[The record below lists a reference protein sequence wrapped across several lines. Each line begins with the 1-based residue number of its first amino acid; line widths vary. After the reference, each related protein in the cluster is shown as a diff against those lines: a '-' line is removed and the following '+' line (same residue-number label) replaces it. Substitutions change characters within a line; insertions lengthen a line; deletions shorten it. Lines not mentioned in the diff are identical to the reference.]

1 MIGTMLGDYRIER
14 ELGRGGMGTVYAAE
28 DQNLGRKVAIK
39 VISASMGND
48 PDLVERFRKEAKA
61 LARLQHASVVLVH
74 SFFQHEGSWVLVMEM
89 VEGEQLDLHLKNTG
103 ALPWTR
109 AVELGVAL
117 LDGLH
122 HAHIQG
128 VVHRD
133 VKTSNCLLTA
143 DGGVKLVD
151 FGIALVEG
159 EGRLTRRGHVVGTPH
174 YIAPEQV
181 SGRPADPRT
190 DLYSLGVV
198 LYEMVTGRVP
208 FDADSEFELL
218 RAHLETAPVSPRAQV
233 PSVPDWLEA
242 VILRAMAKDPAD
254 RFADAA
260 AMAEALR
267 QGLSTAI
274 PATRLA
280 AAAMP
285 GPTTVLPSTPA
296 GGMPVA
302 GNPVAGAPAPP
313 TTGTP
318 AAGAPAASNGMGM
331 VPKLTAAL
339 IALALVIV
347 AAAFLWPENEEPE
360 PPVQTQ
366 FLEEPPGEN
375 AAAMSAAP
383 PPAPVH
389 VGSPSQKSDG
399 DQAPETTTDSSSS
412 ETTSNQTTSKSRDTR
427 STGRKTQPTT
437 KSTPKPPAK
446 APTSAPPPPPP
457 KKNPAERMDELG
469 EIIELLPKR
478 VDHFHEEY
486 DDIRD
491 EVERRL
497 GERREDDLHD
507 QVEDLEDAADDLRK
521 LYRKR
526 VARNQGGTS
535 SDRNQVV
542 QEARRFQSMTRDI
555 QSAAREMQWGSR
567 YYAWTS
573 LQKDL
578 NRLRGI
584 L

>member
-61 LARLQHASVVLVH
+61 LARLQHPSVVLVH

-89 VEGEQLDLHLKNTG
+89 VEGEQLDLHLKSTG

-109 AVELGVAL
+109 AVDLGIAL

-122 HAHIQG
+122 HAHVQG

-296 GGMPVA
+296 GGMPL
-302 GNPVAGAPAPP
+302 AGAPAA
-313 TTGTP
+313 GTP
-318 AAGAPAASNGMGM
+318 AAGVPATGTPTADHKSL

-339 IALALVIV
+339 IALALVVV
-347 AAAFLWPENEEPE
+347 AVAFLWPSKEEPE
-360 PPVQTQ
+360 PPVQAQ
-366 FLEEPPGEN
+366 FLEGPPGDP
-375 AAAMSAAP
+375 AAAVSAAP
-383 PPAPVH
+383 PPEPLQIRIRSQEPEGGS
-389 VGSPSQKSDG
+389 VGEP
-399 DQAPETTTDSSSS
+399 TTD
-412 ETTSNQTTSKSRDTR
+412 TSPGATPKPTTSKPKSTR
-427 STGRKTQPTT
+427 PSPPKTQTAG
-437 KSTPKPPAK
+437 STPKPAETPR
-446 APTSAPPPPPP
+446 PAPPPPPP
-457 KKNPAERMDELG
+457 KKSPAERMDELG

-478 VDHFHEEY
+478 VEQFHEEY
-486 DDIRD
+486 DDLRD

-526 VARNQGGTS
+526 VARNRGGTS

-567 YYAWTS
+567 HYGWTS

-578 NRLRGI
+578 NRLSGI